1 MKSISHIRPLILV
14 LTALCLSAMSAAGQ
28 SKRRINPVETPATVT
43 QSVNEARNDSA
54 RILQARIAR
63 STHYHD
69 EQGRTVYVDTVSG
82 ETWIDSTALI
92 PVVKMKYPL
101 WQDASVS
108 LDVWDPI
115 MRAIG
120 QKYGLFSAAVEVS
133 LHNRYKPVFEAGLGQ
148 AKSTP
153 SGNNFTYSSPVSPF
167 FRIGLNYNFLYNSSP
182 DYQFFGGVRYGL
194 SSFNYIVEN
203 VTVDGSYW
211 GEDAHFN
218 LPKQHSTVG
227 WFELLI
233 GLRVKLWGPIS
244 AGWSF
249 KYHTILHESKV
260 RYGQPWYIPG
270 FGSRTAA
277 VTGAFAVT
285 YTFSIDK
292 LNKARAEEVIS
303 PDNELQPSTATST
316 TDATVE

>member
-1 MKSISHIRPLILV
+1 MKRSLHIRLLIIVMAAISISAI
-14 LTALCLSAMSAAGQ
+14 SAVSQ

-101 WQDASVS
+101 FHDASVS
-108 LDVWDPI
+108 LDIWDPV

-120 QKYGLFSAAVEVS
+120 QKYGLFSAAVEIS
-133 LHNRYKPVFEAGLGQ
+133 LHNRYKPVFEVGLGQ

-167 FRIGLNYNFLYNSSP
+167 FRIGMNYNFLYNSSP
-182 DYQFFGGVRYGL
+182 DYQFFGGLRYGF
-194 SSFNYIVEN
+194 SSFNYTVEN

-211 GEDAHFN
+211 GEDAYFN
-218 LPKQHSTVG
+218 LPTQRSTAG
-227 WFELLI
+227 WFEILF
-233 GLRVKLWGPIS
+233 GLRIKLWGTIS

-292 LNKARAEEVIS
+292 LNKAPAKEVIS
-303 PDNELQPSTATST
+303 PDNKLQPSAVTSPSE
-316 TDATVE
+316 AAAE